1 MPRTIEDLKRENE
14 TIISKQR
21 ALLDRAEKE
30 KRGLTA
36 DEEKEYGEL
45 EADWAGNQEE
55 TRYLERNPTVQNF
68 LASSKRPPCK
78 PLPPTQRK
86 LSQEEEASI
95 RIALRKGVSMS
106 ENRMQTPLS
115 EFRYDPNSREIR
127 QCMNHYFLNG
137 NPALT
142 VEEHRA
148 LQADLDTAGGFLVLP
163 VSMAGEFNK
172 QKDNYVVVRKAGARQ
187 LVLENATSL
196 GVPSLANRMA
206 VPTWT
211 SEIRTGTEDTTMSL
225 DGRQLSPHPL
235 AKRIKVSEKLMRI
248 ASINPEDIVREEF
261 AYQFGTT
268 EDNAFL
274 TGSGQ
279 NQPLGVFTVSKEGI
293 NTDRDV
299 TSEVAATVK
308 ADDLIEVVGT
318 SRASIVLRQRG

>member
-1 MPRTIEDLKRENE
+1 MH
-14 TIISKQR
+14 
-21 ALLDRAEKE
+21 
-30 KRGLTA
+30 
-36 DEEKEYGEL
+36 
-45 EADWAGNQEE
+45 
-55 TRYLERNPTVQNF
+55 
-68 LASSKRPPCK
+68 CK
-78 PLPPTQRK
+78 P
-86 LSQEEEASI
+86 I
-95 RIALRKGVSMS
+95 
-106 ENRMQTPLS
+106 
-115 EFRYDPNSREIR
+115 
-127 QCMNHYFLNG
+127 C
-137 NPALT
+137 
-142 VEEHRA
+142 
-148 LQADLDTAGGFLVLP
+148 TAGGFLVLP

-318 SRASIVLRQRG
+318 LKGQYRAKAAWVMSRALETRIRKLKDGEGNDIWQNSIQAGMPNALLGYPVFVSEYAPSTFSSNAYIAIFGDFSFYWICDALKLRIQRLNELYAEAGQVGFIARAETDGMVVQSEAFVRLKLK